1 MNRFSG
7 HDRIGRRLARCVAGI
22 LSLFAMIGIAE
33 PALAENTVTR
43 WAEQSLQAVRAANVG
58 TPNAG
63 RLYAMVNVA
72 MYDAVNGIDA
82 ARHRFGREH
91 ALVPTVGA
99 PRAGSRNAAAA
110 AAAHAVLVALVP
122 SQQAALDAALAAD
135 LAAAQDGDLVAGEIW
150 GRYVGEQVVT
160 LRATDGTAMALTI
173 PAGTAVGEHRA
184 AFDARFRNMT
194 PFGVRNIDRYRSG
207 PPPALTSEAY
217 AQAFNDVKTLGQ
229 QDADAERNA
238 IAQFWLVEG
247 GTTREPGTWIQALV
261 AIVEQMR
268 TDRSLSDT
276 ARIFARV
283 GMAIADGVA
292 ASWDT
297 KATFFTWRPFFA
309 IREADLDGNPDT
321 DADPAW
327 TPRNHLDRRFS
338 GVDVG
343 PVHVLG
349 RRLRGDRSVLF
360 PPPGVVLL
368 CDRSR
373 ARAALLQQPPRS
385 RHRGWPVANL
395 SGHSLSVLERGGPPG
410 RPAHRPRG
418 RSHSPP
424 PLFRPYAQICLP

>member
-1 MNRFSG
+1 MNPFSG
-7 HDRIGRRLARCVAGI
+7 YDRIGWRWARCVAGI
-22 LSLFAMIGIAE
+22 LWLFAMIGIAE

-63 RLYAMVNVA
+63 RLYAMVTVA

-82 ARHRFGREH
+82 ARSRFGREH
-91 ALVPTVGA
+91 ALVPTIGA
-99 PRAGSRNAAAA
+99 PPAGSRNAAAA

-122 SQQAALDAALAAD
+122 SQQAALDAALAVE
-135 LAAAQDGDLVAGEIW
+135 LAAAQGGDLVAGEIW

-160 LRATDGTAMALTI
+160 LRATDGTEMALTM

-184 AFDARFRNMT
+184 AFDARFRHMT
-194 PFGVRNIDRYRSG
+194 PFGVRTIDRYRSG

-292 ASWDT
+292 ASWET

-309 IREADLDGNPDT
+309 IREADLDSNPDT
-321 DADPAW
+321 EADPFWA
-327 TPRNHLDRRFS
+327 PRNISIGASPEWTSGLSTFS
-338 GVDVG
+338 GAASSVIEAFYFPHRVSFCFATDPAPAPRCYTSPLAAAIEAG
-343 PVHVLG
+343 RSRIYQGIHFQFSNEAG
-349 RRLRGDRSVLF
+349 RRVGRRIGFEVALTRLR
-360 PPPGVVLL
+360 L
-368 CDRSR
+368 CFD
-373 ARAALLQQPPRS
+373 
-385 RHRGWPVANL
+385 HT
-395 SGHSLSVLERGGPPG
+395 
-410 RPAHRPRG
+410 
-418 RSHSPP
+418 
-424 PLFRPYAQICLP
+424 QICVP

>member
-7 HDRIGRRLARCVAGI
+7 HDRIGRRLARCVAAF
-22 LSLFAMIGIAE
+22 LWLFAMIGIAE

-63 RLYAMVNVA
+63 RLYAMVTVA

-82 ARHRFGREH
+82 ARSRFGREH
-91 ALVPTVGA
+91 ALVPTIGA
-99 PRAGSRNAAAA
+99 PRGGSRNAAAA
-110 AAAHAVLVALVP
+110 AAAHAVLVSLVP
-122 SQQAALDAALAAD
+122 SQQAALDAALAAE
-135 LAAAQDGDLVAGEIW
+135 LAAVQDGGLVAGEIW

-160 LRATDGTAMALTI
+160 LRATDGTEMALTI

-194 PFGVRNIDRYRSG
+194 PFGVRNPDRYRSG

-217 AQAFNDVKTLGQ
+217 GQAFNDVKTLGQ
-229 QDADAERNA
+229 QDADDERNA

-292 ASWDT
+292 ASWDS

-321 DADPAW
+321 EADPSW
-327 TPRNHLDRRFS
+327 TPRNISIGASPEWPSGLSTFS
-338 GVDVG
+338 GAASAVIEAFYFPHRVSFCFATDPAPAPRCYNSPLAAAIEAG
-343 PVHVLG
+343 RSRIYQGIHFQFSNEEG
-349 RRLRGDRSVLF
+349 RRVGRRIGLEVALTRLRLCFDRT
-360 PPPGVVLL
+360 
-368 CDRSR
+368 
-373 ARAALLQQPPRS
+373 
-385 RHRGWPVANL
+385 
-395 SGHSLSVLERGGPPG
+395 
-410 RPAHRPRG
+410 
-418 RSHSPP
+418 
-424 PLFRPYAQICLP
+424 QICLP

>member
-22 LSLFAMIGIAE
+22 LGFSGLIGIAE

-63 RLYAMVNVA
+63 RLYAMVTVA

-99 PRAGSRNAAAA
+99 PPAGSRNAAAA

-122 SQQAALDAALAAD
+122 SQQAALDAALAAE
-135 LAAAQDGDLVAGEIW
+135 LAAVQDGDLVAGEIW

-160 LRATDGTAMALTI
+160 LRATDGTEMALTI
-173 PAGTAVGEHRA
+173 PAGTVVGEHRA

-194 PFGVRNIDRYRSG
+194 PFGVRSIDRYRSG

-229 QDADAERNA
+229 QDGDAERNA
-238 IAQFWLVEG
+238 IAQFWVVEG

-321 DADPAW
+321 EADPAW
-327 TPRNHLDRRFS
+327 TPRNISIGASPEWTSGLSTFS
-338 GVDVG
+338 GAASAVIEAFYFPHRVSFCFATDPAPAPRCYNSPLAAAIEAG
-343 PVHVLG
+343 RSRIYQGIHFQFSNEEG
-349 RRLRGDRSVLF
+349 RRVGRRIGLEVALTRLRLCFDRS
-360 PPPGVVLL
+360 
-368 CDRSR
+368 
-373 ARAALLQQPPRS
+373 
-385 RHRGWPVANL
+385 
-395 SGHSLSVLERGGPPG
+395 
-410 RPAHRPRG
+410 
-418 RSHSPP
+418 
-424 PLFRPYAQICLP
+424 QICLP

>member
-1 MNRFSG
+1 MPPVVALAANTRSC
-7 HDRIGRRLARCVAGI
+7 RPSEPREEAAATLRRRRL
-22 LSLFAMIGIAE
+22 L
-33 PALAENTVTR
+33 
-43 WAEQSLQAVRAANVG
+43 
-58 TPNAG
+58 TPC
-63 RLYAMVNVA
+63 
-72 MYDAVNGIDA
+72 
-82 ARHRFGREH
+82 
-91 ALVPTVGA
+91 
-99 PRAGSRNAAAA
+99 SS
-110 AAAHAVLVALVP
+110 ALVP
-122 SQQAALDAALAAD
+122 SQQAALDAALAAE
-135 LAAAQDGDLVAGEIW
+135 LAAVQDGDLVAGEIW

-160 LRATDGTAMALTI
+160 LRATDGTEMALTI

-194 PFGVRNIDRYRSG
+194 PFGVRNLDRYRSG

-229 QDADAERNA
+229 QDADDERNA

-321 DADPAW
+321 EADPSW
-327 TPRNHLDRRFS
+327 TPRNISIGASPEWTSGLSTFS
-338 GVDVG
+338 GAASAVIEAFYFPRRVSFCFATDPAPAPRCYNSPLAAAIEAG
-343 PVHVLG
+343 RSRIYQGIHFQFSNEEG
-349 RRLRGDRSVLF
+349 RRVGRRIGLEVALTRLRLCFDRT
-360 PPPGVVLL
+360 
-368 CDRSR
+368 
-373 ARAALLQQPPRS
+373 
-385 RHRGWPVANL
+385 
-395 SGHSLSVLERGGPPG
+395 
-410 RPAHRPRG
+410 
-418 RSHSPP
+418 
-424 PLFRPYAQICLP
+424 QICLP

>member
-7 HDRIGRRLARCVAGI
+7 HESIGRRLARCVAGI

-63 RLYAMVNVA
+63 RLYAMVTVA

-122 SQQAALDAALAAD
+122 SQQAALDAALAAE

-160 LRATDGTAMALTI
+160 LRATDGTEMALTI

-207 PPPALTSEAY
+207 PPPALTSDAY

-238 IAQFWLVEG
+238 IAQFWIVEG

-321 DADPAW
+321 EADPAW
-327 TPRNHLDRRFS
+327 TPRNISIGASPEWTSGLSTFS
-338 GVDVG
+338 GAASAVIEAFYFPHRVSFCFATDPAPAPRCYNSPLAAAIEAG
-343 PVHVLG
+343 RSRIYQGIHFQFSNEEG
-349 RRLRGDRSVLF
+349 RRVGRRIGLEVALTRLRLCFDRT
-360 PPPGVVLL
+360 
-368 CDRSR
+368 
-373 ARAALLQQPPRS
+373 
-385 RHRGWPVANL
+385 
-395 SGHSLSVLERGGPPG
+395 
-410 RPAHRPRG
+410 
-418 RSHSPP
+418 
-424 PLFRPYAQICLP
+424 QICLP